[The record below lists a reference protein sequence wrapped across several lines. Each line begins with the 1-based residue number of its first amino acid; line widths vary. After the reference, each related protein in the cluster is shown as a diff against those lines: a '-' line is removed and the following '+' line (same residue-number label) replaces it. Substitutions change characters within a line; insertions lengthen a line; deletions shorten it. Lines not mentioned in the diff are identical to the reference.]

1 MGTSASGV
9 RHLPVQLHD
18 DSTTSHHSDGHHGS
32 HYVGSQSDIARLEK
46 VAEILGEQDDSK
58 TSSDGHNGSHQV
70 GRQSNTARLEKAAE
84 TLEDEDSFMKMRQ
97 SEMWAKI
104 EEVEKMLESY
114 KGKHK
119 EKIEQ
124 AREEKM
130 RWSEDW
136 EKCQRDG
143 KKLSAMSTKVRQL
156 KQIANGGS
164 HIDDMHLESKSG
176 IRVNEKNF
184 KAMSKSRQW
193 AKIEEVEAIVDS
205 FRTKHAR
212 HLEKVRA
219 EKKHWLEEAENLQQH
234 FEKLNDMRSKLRTV
248 KQLSYK

>member
-1 MGTSASGV
+1 MGK
-9 RHLPVQLHD
+9 
-18 DSTTSHHSDGHHGS
+18 TSHHSDGHHGS
-32 HYVGSQSDIARLEK
+32 HHVSSQSDIARLEK
-46 VAEILGEQDDSK
+46 VAEIHGEQNEFK
-58 TSSDGHNGSHQV
+58 TSSDGNNGSHQV
-70 GRQSNTARLEKAAE
+70 GRQSNNARLEKAAE
-84 TLEDEDSFMKMRQ
+84 TLEDEDNFMKMRK

-104 EEVEKMLESY
+104 EDVENMLESY

-124 AREEKM
+124 TREEKT

-136 EKCQRDG
+136 KRCQRDG
-143 KKLSAMSTKVRQL
+143 KKLSAMRTKVRQL

-164 HIDDMHLESKSG
+164 HIEDVHLESKSG
-176 IRVNEKNF
+176 IRVNVSDF
-184 KAMSKSRQW
+184 KAMSKSKQW
-193 AKIEEVEAIVDS
+193 AKIEEVEAIVES
-205 FRTKHAR
+205 FRTKHEK

-219 EKKHWLEEAENLQQH
+219 EKKRWLEDAENLQQH